1 MGPNSIPWQVYLTF
15 GCGGALIS
23 DRHVLT
29 AGHCTRNRT
38 ISELDIIVGQRLR
51 FPSDGK
57 RHEICK
63 KSVHP
68 NYTEFQHP
76 TIDVVES
83 VNFDFSILHLKTPVN
98 LGPYVQPVCLPENQ
112 SNYSGGYLINKMMT
126 VSGWGDTEHGERS
139 NELQSVAIPGI
150 SNEVCGNI
158 LDPNE
163 PNKIEDCHLCAGNLE
178 ASNFSGA
185 CRGDS
190 GG

>member
-1 MGPNSIPWQVYLTF
+1 
-15 GCGGALIS
+15 
-23 DRHVLT
+23 
-29 AGHCTRNRT
+29 
-38 ISELDIIVGQRLR
+38 
-51 FPSDGK
+51 
-57 RHEICK
+57 
-63 KSVHP
+63 
-68 NYTEFQHP
+68 
-76 TIDVVES
+76 
-83 VNFDFSILHLKTPVN
+83 
-98 LGPYVQPVCLPENQ
+98 
-112 SNYSGGYLINKMMT
+112 MMT